1 MERRSSQG
9 SVYIAIGPGA
19 GDSNMA
25 LLSALAYRQC
35 LLGFHVSC
43 PGPAFL
49 HSYWELKEVLA
60 CSLLQARS
68 MQERNR
74 QVSASQILLCR
85 SCRGGEDVF
94 VVIRRFNDTLK
105 KFRAV
110 SSLAMD
116 AASGK
121 NTQAYNH

>member
-1 MERRSSQG
+1 
-9 SVYIAIGPGA
+9 
-19 GDSNMA
+19 MA

-74 QVSASQILLCR
+74 RVSASILLCR

-94 VVIRRFNDTLK
+94 VVIRRFNDMK

-110 SSLAMD
+110 SALAMGC
-116 AASGK
+116 SM
-121 NTQAYNH
+121 Q